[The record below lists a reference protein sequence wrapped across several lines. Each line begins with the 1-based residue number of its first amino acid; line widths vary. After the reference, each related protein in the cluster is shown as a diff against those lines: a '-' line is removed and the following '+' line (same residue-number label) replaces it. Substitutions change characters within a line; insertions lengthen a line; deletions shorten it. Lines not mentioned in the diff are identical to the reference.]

1 MKVLHR
7 AESDKI
13 NELVREVWNTLG
25 SGFTGDVYADALERE
40 FLRNGV
46 PYQRNPKVDIYY
58 KGAVLPH
65 TYRADF
71 IVFGKIVL
79 RITGSVK
86 LDEEATRELISVLKA
101 TKNSLALHINWK
113 NTMPFVT
120 RVIVASKFINSTNI
134 GTGDWGLGTGGNKSQ
149 KEREEGTEGRRDAI
163 SEIFPLPS
171 VPSIPQEA
179 V

>member
-25 SGFTGDVYADALERE
+25 SGFTAEVYADALERE
-40 FLRNGV
+40 FARNGV
-46 PYQRNPKVDIYY
+46 PYERDPQVDIYY

-79 RITGSVK
+79 RVTGSVK
-86 LDEEATRELISVLKA
+86 PDEEATRELISVLKA
-101 TKNSLALHINWK
+101 TRNSLALHINWK

-134 GTGDWGLGTGGNKSQ
+134 GTGGNESRSNRTPRPRK
-149 KEREEGTEGRRDAI
+149 REEGTDGRREAI
-163 SEIFPLPS
+163 SEIFPFAS
-171 VPSIPQEA
+171 SIPQEA
-179 V
+179 I

>member
-7 AESDKI
+7 AESYKI

-25 SGFTGDVYADALERE
+25 SGFTADVYADALERE
-40 FLRNGV
+40 FVRNGV
-46 PYQRNPKVDIYY
+46 PYERNPKVDIYY

-86 LDEEATRELISVLKA
+86 PDEEATRELISVLKA
-101 TKNSLALHINWK
+101 TKNSLAIHINWK

-134 GTGDWGLGTGGNKSQ
+134 GTETVRPVLRTDKRRASVDNTETNELG
-149 KEREEGTEGRRDAI
+149 A
-163 SEIFPLPS
+163 
-171 VPSIPQEA
+171 A